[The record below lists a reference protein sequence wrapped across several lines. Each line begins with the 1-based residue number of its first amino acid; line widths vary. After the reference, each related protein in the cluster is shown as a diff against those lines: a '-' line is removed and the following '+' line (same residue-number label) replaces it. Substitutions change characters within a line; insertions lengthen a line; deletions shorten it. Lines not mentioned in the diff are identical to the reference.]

1 MKKLILIF
9 ALALCGCKASRDIT
23 PQTEIVNSKAP
34 CLIDEDQRILENAV
48 KLFESKLQN
57 LYPDLSIRHSY
68 YRFIHDWSESKFAPE
83 FYQDSLAMKVRQMNL
98 WAESTRQEEY
108 MELEKQLFKVDSMNP
123 VRVKLR
129 TEFSKCLARKMY
141 WRSNSSS
148 FLLSNAKYRISPRLA
163 RRSIFRWGWAEQE
176 ESKKLEP
183 RLTIV
188 LGIYYQTMFNLKS

>member
-34 CLIDEDQRILENAV
+34 CITEEDQKVLESAV
-48 KLFESKLQN
+48 KLFESKLQTQ
-57 LYPDLSIRHSY
+57 YPDLSISRAYS
-68 YRFIHDWSESKFAPE
+68 RFIHDWSESKFAPE
-83 FYQDSLAMKVRQMNL
+83 FYQDSLAMKVRKMNL
-98 WAESTRQEEY
+98 WTESPRQEKY
-108 MELEKQLFKVDSMNP
+108 MELEKQIFKVDSMNP
-123 VRVKLR
+123 VSIKLS
-129 TEFSKCLARKMY
+129 TGFSKCLARKMD
-141 WRSNSSS
+141 WRTSSSS
-148 FLLSNAKYRISPRLA
+148 FLLANAKYRLSPRLVS
-163 RRSIFRWGWAEQE
+163 RSIFRWGWAELE